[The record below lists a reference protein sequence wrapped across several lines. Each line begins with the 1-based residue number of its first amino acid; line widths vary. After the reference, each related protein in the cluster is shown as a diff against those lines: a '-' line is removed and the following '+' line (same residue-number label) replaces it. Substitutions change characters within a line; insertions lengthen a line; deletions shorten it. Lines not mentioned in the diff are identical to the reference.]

1 MNLFNEKIDNLNIK
15 SVVIG
20 GGFGG
25 IAIALRLRALGHQVT
40 LIERL
45 GSLGGRA
52 QVFEKNGYKHDAGPT
67 VITAPFLFDEL
78 FELFN
83 EKRSDYVEFKPLDP
97 WYRFHFHD
105 GKTFDYSQ
113 TVEKTKEEMKRFSA
127 SDAENYEK
135 LLNASKSIFDVG
147 FTKLADKPF
156 NSFLFMLKQIPSLLK
171 LKSYF
176 TVSQLVNK
184 YIKNSNLR
192 AAFSIHPL
200 LVGGNPFSTTS
211 IYALIHFLERNWGVY
226 FSMGGT
232 GKLVEELTKLL
243 DRSGVTVRYN
253 IDIKTAYEENGSIR
267 KLESME
273 GEEFTA
279 DNIIFNGDP
288 PTFYDEILNTD
299 RLIKK
304 RKKFLPEKFTTYSM
318 GMFVLF
324 FGTKKQFPKIAHH
337 SIWLGKRFKGLLK
350 DIFDNKI
357 LSEDFSLYIHRPT
370 ATDESFAPKGC
381 DSFYVLC
388 PVPNL
393 QGNVNWEIEG
403 DKLKERIVD
412 ALDRTILPE
421 LKNNICEEFYMT
433 PVDFKNDYR
442 STHGA
447 GFSIAPN
454 FSQSAWFRYHNK
466 DPHINNLFFAA
477 AGAHPGAGIPGVLS
491 SAKVV
496 ESLLK

>member
-1 MNLFNEKIDNLNIK
+1 MSLFDKKQNNKKIK
-15 SVVIG
+15 SIVIG

-45 GSLGGRA
+45 GCLGGRA
-52 QVFEKNGYKHDAGPT
+52 QVFKKNGFKHDAGPT

-83 EKRSDYVEFKPLDP
+83 EKREDHVEFRPLET

-105 GKTFDYSQ
+105 GQTFDYSGSIQ
-113 TVEKTKEEMKRFSA
+113 KTKKEMKKFSIED
-127 SDAENYEK
+127 SNNYDK
-135 LLNASKSIFDVG
+135 LLEASKAIFDVG
-147 FTKLADKPF
+147 FTKLSDKPF
-156 NSFLFMLKQIPSLLK
+156 SSFLYMIKQVPALIK
-171 LKSYF
+171 LKSYL

-184 YIKNSNLR
+184 HIKNTHLR

-200 LVGGNPFSTTS
+200 LVGGNPFTTTS

-243 DRSGVTVRYN
+243 ERTGVEIKYN
-253 IDIKTAYEENGSIR
+253 TDIKNAFETNGKIE
-267 KLESME
+267 KIECIN
-273 GEEFTA
+273 GDTFYA
-279 DNIIFNGDP
+279 DNYIFNGDP
-288 PTFYDEILNTD
+288 PTFYNEILKSSSK
-299 RLIKK
+299 R
-304 RKKFLPEKFTTYSM
+304 RKKFLPERLTSYSF
-318 GMFVLF
+318 GMYVLF
-324 FGTKKQFPKIAHH
+324 FGTKKQYLNIAHH
-337 SIWLGKRFKGLLK
+337 SIWLSKRFKGLLT
-350 DIFDNKI
+350 DIFYNKI

-393 QGNVNWEIEG
+393 QGNINWKIEG
-403 DKLKERIVD
+403 DKLKDRIVNS
-412 ALDRTILPE
+412 LDSTILPE
-421 LKNNICEEFYMT
+421 LKNNICDEFYMT

-466 DPHINNLFFAA
+466 DPHIDNLFFAA

-496 ESLLK
+496 ERLLK